1 MMDAELSVLGG
12 VLIDPQ
18 AFWRVS
24 DIVRAEQFSRA
35 DSRLLWTTV
44 EGMIR
49 RGEASDAV
57 TVGEVNPALSDLALQ
72 CASDVFSTANIRAYA
87 DIVADRWL
95 AREVQKSGSTIAAI
109 EGKGKE
115 RLAEAQAIIGRL
127 VSGIAGQSKPI
138 KEVMAERVATMQ
150 AQCDRSGKLMGV
162 TTGLP
167 KLDTMTAGWQPGQ
180 LVILAGRPSMGKTL
194 LGLQFATVAAMH
206 EAPAHIVTLEMSASD
221 CFARQ
226 QSWLS
231 RIPFDR
237 VRDARAML
245 EEDWPRMVGACD
257 ELSKLPIMF
266 DDACYDLAQI
276 VARIRQAHAQQGTKL
291 VLVDY
296 LTYIRMP
303 KADSASLAVQEI
315 TRELKMTAKALGI
328 TIILISQL
336 NRSVEARSD
345 KRPLMSDL
353 RESGAIE
360 QDADIVLMPYR
371 DEYYNPESPHKGFA
385 ELLVR
390 KQRNG
395 ITGMVPLYS
404 RLDIQ
409 RFEEAEELPDVSTES
424 TSGVVHFGRNAG
436 RKRS

>member
-1 MMDAELSVLGG
+1 MMDAEMSVLGG
-12 VLIDPQ
+12 VLVDPQ
-18 AFWRVS
+18 AFWKVS

-35 DSRLLWTTV
+35 DSRLLWTTID
-44 EGMIR
+44 GMIR

-57 TVGEVNPALSDLALQ
+57 TVGEINPALADLALQ
-72 CASDVFSTANIRAYA
+72 CANDVFSTANIRAYA
-87 DIVADRWL
+87 EIVADRWL
-95 AREVQKSGSTIAAI
+95 AREVSKSGNAIATV
-109 EGKGKE
+109 EGNGKE
-115 RLAEAQAIIGRL
+115 RLAEAQGIIGAL
-127 VSGIAGQSKPI
+127 VSGIAGKSKPI

-150 AQCDRSGKLMGV
+150 AQCDRSGKLMGI

-167 KLDTMTAGWQPGQ
+167 TLDTMTAGWQPGQ
-180 LVILAGRPSMGKTL
+180 LVIIAGRPSMGKTL

-206 EAPAHIVTLEMSASD
+206 DAPAHIVTLEMSASD

-231 RIPFDR
+231 RIPFER
-237 VRDARAML
+237 VRDARSMV
-245 EEDWPRMVGACD
+245 EEDWPRMVQACD
-257 ELSKLPIMF
+257 DLSKLPIVF
-266 DDACYDLAQI
+266 DDACYDLSQI
-276 VARIRQAHAQQGTKL
+276 VARIRQAHAQQRTKL

-371 DEYYNPESPHKGFA
+371 DEYYSPDSPHKGFA
-385 ELLVR
+385 ELLIR

-395 ITGMVPLYS
+395 ITGMVPLFS

-409 RFEEAEELPDVSTES
+409 RFEEAEELPHAITQSD
-424 TSGVVHFGRNAG
+424 SGVVKFGRNAG
-436 RKRS
+436 RKSS